1 MSGRRDEWHAFFSG
15 LPGPGRCS
23 SFVQNPLRGGFFS
36 VAMVTQE
43 PAPCRK
49 VEMEDKMRRSIL
61 LLAIVGMLVAALAIP
76 AIARGDGNPNPQPQV
91 YVTSQ
96 GLTYDSIV
104 VTDLPQKGRFQQLIP
119 VEGVGLTTEF
129 GPGDPGYLG
138 GRWWLD
144 VNEDGMMNDGDM
156 FFLCPLLG
164 PGF

>member
-1 MSGRRDEWHAFFSG
+1 
-15 LPGPGRCS
+15 
-23 SFVQNPLRGGFFS
+23 
-36 VAMVTQE
+36 
-43 PAPCRK
+43 
-49 VEMEDKMRRSIL
+49 MRRSIL